1 MCKPIGLLSRR
12 GLEKLACALALTMA
26 MSSAA
31 IGQIRLM
38 GEADGDWTV
47 LTMAPDGA
55 WGTATEGYVNRAIAI
70 AIARCRAMS
79 TRTLGCGAYLVS
91 IQNGWTLGLRC
102 GGESILAAGATLA
115 EAMARARRREDQL
128 RRQYQPALAP
138 CRQIVSVS
146 AGGIVTEQGPRQVGP
161 ELSAQR

>member
-1 MCKPIGLLSRR
+1 
-12 GLEKLACALALTMA
+12 
-26 MSSAA
+26 
-31 IGQIRLM
+31 
-38 GEADGDWTV
+38 
-47 LTMAPDGA
+47 MAPDGA

-70 AIARCRAMS
+70 AMARCRAMS

-91 IQNGWTLGLRC
+91 IQDGWTLGLRC
-102 GGESILAAGATLA
+102 GGESILAAGATLG
-115 EAMARARRREDQL
+115 EAMARARRREEQL

-146 AGGIVTEQGPRQVGP
+146 ASGIVTEQGQHQIGS